1 MSALHGVVLGAMAT
15 VAGLVA
21 LLAAL
26 RPAPPALPATLTQLR
41 AAPVRFRNGG
51 PSVPAV
57 RDARL
62 DRVLARMSGRV
73 READLAIT
81 GKSRAQVTVSRLGL
95 CVAAL
100 FTPTLFGLMLQLAG
114 LSVPFVLP
122 AGVGLALA
130 VVAWFVQEQSLHD
143 DAEKLRAEFVAALT
157 SYLSLV
163 ALERQVRGSPVEALE
178 EAARLSQTWPFRA
191 ISTEL
196 VRAEMSG
203 QAPWD
208 GLRDLGHRI
217 GVERLQS
224 LADIVAA
231 ADDGA
236 GVFTSLRAEA
246 RSLRAAEL
254 ADSLTRANVVSEQL
268 GQPLAILA
276 LANLVLGMLP
286 ALLRL
291 LNS

>member
-1 MSALHGVVLGAMAT
+1 MSALHLLALGAMVT
-15 VAGLVA
+15 VAGLVVSVSVF
-21 LLAAL
+21 
-26 RPAPPALPATLTQLR
+26 RPAPPSLAMTMAQVR
-41 AAPVRFRNGG
+41 AAPAPLRPGAVVA
-51 PSVPAV
+51 VPGRHPRAY
-57 RDARL
+57 AL
-62 DRVLARMSGRV
+62 LARMSGRV

-81 GKSRAQVTVSRLGL
+81 GRTRAQVTVSRLGL

-100 FTPTLFGLMLQLAG
+100 FTPTLFAVIMQLAG
-114 LSVPFVLP
+114 VSIPMVMP

-130 VVAWFVQEQSLHD
+130 VVAWFLQEQSLHD

-178 EAARLSQTWPFRA
+178 EAARLSRTWPFRA
-191 ISTEL
+191 ISAEL

-203 QAPWD
+203 LAPWD
-208 GLRDLGHRI
+208 GLRELGQRI
-217 GVERLQS
+217 GVERLQT

-236 GVFTSLRAEA
+236 GVFASLRAEA

-254 ADSLTRANVVSEQL
+254 SDALARANVVSEQL
-268 GQPLAILA
+268 GQPLAVLA

-291 LNS
+291 LSS